1 MRVADNTPS
10 PANETLLVA
19 EVRVHLDD
27 GESFELLPFVDAKD
41 VKSKVSDLLEE
52 WSKSGFLVRGSQIIP
67 WHCVRRVEALR
78 VESLSPAAA
87 ERRLTEWATR
97 DQRQYQQSFWKTKEP
112 REKKKKNEDEESGAQ
127 PHAA

>member
-1 MRVADNTPS
+1 VADNKPS

-19 EVRVHLDD
+19 DVRVHLDD

-41 VKSKVSDLLEE
+41 VKNKVSDLLEE

-67 WHCVRRVEALR
+67 WHCVRRVEATR
-78 VESLSPAAA
+78 VEELSPAEA
-87 ERRLTEWATR
+87 ERRLTEWNTN
-97 DQRQYQQSFWKTKEP
+97 DQRHYQASFWKTKEP
-112 REKKKKNEDEESGAQ
+112 REKKKDGEEESSAR

>member
-1 MRVADNTPS
+1 VA
-10 PANETLLVA
+10 ETNKGATHETVLVA

-27 GESFELLPFVDAKD
+27 GGSFELLPFVDAKD

-67 WHCVRRVEALR
+67 WHRVQRVEATR
-78 VESLSPAAA
+78 VDELSPAGA
-87 ERRLTEWATR
+87 ESRLTEWKTN
-97 DQRQYQQSFWKTKEP
+97 DQRHYQASFWKTKEP
-112 REKKKKNEDEESGAQ
+112 RKKKKDGEEEPSAQ